1 MKCYTIRG
9 GVEHRGIK
17 ITKNEEGEPVLKLG
31 SGKEKSELPVGKAV
45 KEMFED
51 RAAGIKLIREAI
63 INYENADVVDQE
75 LALKGLQAV
84 VVEVTGEDNLD
95 HRTEA
100 GPAAYSWAEEDPD
113 VMILEKADLSTNEP
127 WRIIK
132 ERVKVDTALV
142 HFTNESPGQQDLYAN
157 VPDEALIE
165 CRHPYVRKSY
175 RPFPPA
181 GVLVAGIGT
190 GPRGEQQG
198 LFLMY
203 PRSSFRVHRDEDPP
217 ALVVAWPGST
227 LRCFAPAKYRPAKEQ
242 KRKRQRRTS
251 AA

>member
-1 MKCYTIRG
+1 MKCYTIKG

-51 RAAGIKLIREAI
+51 RAAGIKLIREGFRGPTEDAEAMRQI
-63 INYENADVVDQE
+63 MI
-75 LALKGLQAV
+75 
-84 VVEVTGEDNLD
+84 EVTGKDDLD
-95 HRTEA
+95 YWDVARDW
-100 GPAAYSWAEEDPD
+100 AAEDPD
-113 VMILEKADLSTNEP
+113 VMVLEKADLSTNEP

-132 ERVKVDTALV
+132 ERMKVDTALV
-142 HFTNESPGQQDLYAN
+142 HFTMESPGQQDLYAN
-157 VPDEALIE
+157 VPDEELID

-175 RPFPPA
+175 RSFPPA

-227 LRCFAPAKYRPAKEQ
+227 LRCFAPAKYRPAKKQ

>member
-1 MKCYTIRG
+1 MKCYTIVG
-9 GVEHRGIK
+9 GVERRGIK
-17 ITKNEEGEPVLKLG
+17 ITRNEEGEPVLKLG
-31 SGKEKSELPVGKAV
+31 SGGEKSELPVGKAV
-45 KEMFED
+45 RELFED
-51 RAAGIKLIREAI
+51 RAMGIQMIRKAI

-75 LALKGLQAV
+75 LALRGLQAGM
-84 VVEVTGEDNLD
+84 VEVTGEDNLD
-95 HRTEA
+95 HRTEV

-132 ERVKVDTALV
+132 ERMKVDTALV
-142 HFTNESPGQQDLYAN
+142 HFVMESSGQQDLYSN
-157 VPDEALIE
+157 VPDEELID

-175 RPFPPA
+175 RSFPPA

-203 PRSSFRVHRDEDPP
+203 PRSSFRVHRDEEPP

-227 LRCFAPAKYRPAKEQ
+227 LRCFAPAKYRPAK